1 MDQVDPR
8 ANTGAPDGEHGEQG
22 PGVEGHAGD
31 TGERTERCTVAS
43 ASSPQDVET
52 GTRDRET
59 GTHDVHTS
67 SEPTGVH
74 TAMRGGTAPRAVLR
88 PLPPGYPQ
96 PPRPTKPN
104 RAPARP
110 DASSPA
116 PTPRI
121 RGSVLLV
128 LVLAGALVVAAT
140 IVGGVYGIQALR
152 GPRGGPAPSGSP
164 SSAAPSDPAPSGA
177 AARGVE
183 IGKVHVA
190 EVSVETGIG
199 DLAGHSPTGQF
210 VVVTMEITNSS
221 LGAIIVNDPFTLVT
235 DDGERI
241 SPDAQATEAKTGG
254 KLPPSLMEKGQS
266 AQHVLVFDIPAN
278 ASAVAMTV
286 DLSQNGSDWT
296 GTVKLS

>member
-1 MDQVDPR
+1 MNQVDPR
-8 ANTGAPDGEHGEQG
+8 ANMGTRAAEQG
-22 PGVEGHAGD
+22 PSVDGHADD
-31 TGERTERCTVAS
+31 TGERAERSTIAS
-43 ASSPQDVET
+43 ASSQQDDMET
-52 GTRDRET
+52 STHNAKTGSHEAET
-59 GTHDVHTS
+59 S
-67 SEPTGVH
+67 LKPTGLH

-110 DASSPA
+110 DASPPA
-116 PTPRI
+116 PRPRI

-152 GPRGGPAPSGSP
+152 GPSGGPAPSGSP
-164 SSAAPSDPAPSGA
+164 SSAAPSDPTPSGA

-190 EVSVETGIG
+190 EVSVETGI
-199 DLAGHSPTGQF
+199 DNLAGHSPTGQF

-235 DDGERI
+235 SDGERI
-241 SPDAQATEAKTGG
+241 SPDAQATKAKTSG

-278 ASAVAMTV
+278 ASAVAMNV

-296 GTVKLS
+296 GTVSLS